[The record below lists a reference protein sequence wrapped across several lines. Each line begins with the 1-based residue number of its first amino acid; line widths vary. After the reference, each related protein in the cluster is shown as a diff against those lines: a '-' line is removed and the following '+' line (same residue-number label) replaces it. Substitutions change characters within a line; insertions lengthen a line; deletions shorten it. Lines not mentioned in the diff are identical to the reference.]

1 MVCELS
7 PDGMS
12 VVHALTGSPC
22 ERTATTFTVAE
33 AGAGAVDPSRSPL
46 DLFTDFYKDMTG
58 TDLDDED
65 RTIVAAAVRSAIA
78 TQKEE
83 VH

>member
-1 MVCELS
+1 MEYTNLAIG
-7 PDGMS
+7 PG
-12 VVHALTGSPC
+12 T
-22 ERTATTFTVAE
+22 
-33 AGAGAVDPSRSPL
+33 GAGAVDPSRSPL

-65 RTIVAAAVRSAIA
+65 RQIVAAAVRSAIA